1 MKSSLRGLAADRVRD
16 GLFQQFHAATALAI
30 ARELGIAQHSQ
41 EVLTEREL
49 AALATGG
56 TDVTSLVNRAC
67 VFPRVEPAERV
78 WIVDA
83 LQASGHV
90 GAMTGDGGNH
100 APGPAPGEPGC
111 GHGT

>member
-56 TDVTSLVNRAC
+56 TDVTSLVNQAC
-67 VFPRVEPAERV
+67 VFPRVEPAQKV

-90 GAMTGDGGNH
+90 VAMTGDGGNH